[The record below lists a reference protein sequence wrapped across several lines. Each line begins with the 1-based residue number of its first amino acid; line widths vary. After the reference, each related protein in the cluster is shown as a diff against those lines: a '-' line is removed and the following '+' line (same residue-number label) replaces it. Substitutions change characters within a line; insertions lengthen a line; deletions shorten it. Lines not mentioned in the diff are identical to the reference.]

1 MRATTSGRLGTGIHL
16 AVGLGLVGLAG
27 YVFVAVVGRVFAGPT
42 SAADLSAL
50 TSLYLLIN
58 IIGPGLFAAVEPEL
72 SRAVSAQIAA
82 GEPVRPVARRVAL
95 MAVATLGVLALV
107 LAALWPAVLEQV
119 FAGRPSLLIAL
130 LVAAAGAAA
139 VYWARGLLSGQQRF
153 GAYGS
158 TLYLEGA
165 ARLLPCVVLFLL
177 AVREPAA
184 YGFAFAVG
192 AGFAAAVLVPSM
204 RLGPPGAGGGGPPA
218 AALGRGLSFL
228 VTATLLTQLVAN
240 LAPVVVTYRMPDDA
254 VTASAFAV
262 SFVLARIPLMLFAP
276 IQAVLLPHLTRAAEA
291 GRMDV
296 VKRRM
301 RQVLLAVV
309 AIGAPSVVAGVLLG
323 PWAVRTLFAV
333 ATPPSPLVFGLL
345 SFSAVLI
352 MAALVL
358 QPALVALREQRT
370 VMIAWTAGSVV
381 FLAALLAPVDPI
393 QAALLGQL
401 GGPAVVLGVAAVRLS
416 NLLRITRP

>member
-1 MRATTSGRLGTGIHL
+1 MRVTAAGRLGTGLHL
-16 AVGLGLVGLAG
+16 GIGLGLVGLAG
-27 YVFVAVVGRVFAGPT
+27 YVFVAVVGRVFAGPVN
-42 SAADLSAL
+42 AADLSAL

-58 IIGPGLFAAVEPEL
+58 IIGPGLFAALEPEL

-82 GEPVRPVARRVAL
+82 GEPIRPVARRVAVI
-95 MAVATLGVLALV
+95 AVGTLAVLALV
-107 LAALWPAVLEQV
+107 LALLWPAVLDQV
-119 FAGRPSLLIAL
+119 FAGRPSLLVAL
-130 LVAAAGAAA
+130 MLAATGAAA
-139 VYWARGLLSGQQRF
+139 VYWSRGLLSGQQRF

-158 TLYLEGA
+158 SLYLEGT
-165 ARLLPCVVLFLL
+165 ARLLPCVALLLL

-184 YGFAFAVG
+184 FAFAFAVG
-192 AGFAAAVLVPSM
+192 AGFAAVALLPSM
-204 RLGPPGAGGGGPPA
+204 RLGPPGTGGPPVGA
-218 AALGRGLSFL
+218 IGRGLSFL

-276 IQAVLLPHLTRAAEA
+276 IQAVLLPSLTRAAEL

-296 VKRRM
+296 VRHRM
-301 RQVLLAVV
+301 RQVLLAVG
-309 AIGAPSVVAGVLLG
+309 AIGVPSVVLGTLLG

-333 ATPPSPLVFGLL
+333 GNPPSTTVFGLL
-345 SFSAVLI
+345 AFSAVLI

-370 VMIAWTAGSVV
+370 VMIAWTAGAAVFVSV
-381 FLAALLAPVDPI
+381 LLAPIDPI
-393 QAALLGQL
+393 QAALVGQL
-401 GGPAVVLGVAAVRLS
+401 AGPAVVLGVAATRLAA
-416 NLLRITRP
+416 LLRTGQL

>member
-1 MRATTSGRLGTGIHL
+1 M
-16 AVGLGLVGLAG
+16 GLGLVGLAG

-42 SAADLSAL
+42 NAADLSAL

-72 SRAVSAQIAA
+72 SRAVSAQLAA

-107 LAALWPAVLEQV
+107 LAALWPAVLQQV
-119 FAGRPSLLIAL
+119 FAGRPSLLMAL

-192 AGFAAAVLVPSM
+192 AGFAAAVLVPSL
-204 RLGPPGAGGGGPPA
+204 RLGPAGVGGPPVA
-218 AALGRGLSFL
+218 AIGRGLSFL

-296 VKRRM
+296 VKHRM

-309 AIGAPSVVAGVLLG
+309 AIGTPSVVAGVLLG

-333 ATPPSPLVFGLL
+333 DTPPSPLVFGLL

-401 GGPAVVLGVAAVRLS
+401 GGPAVVLGVAAVRLG
-416 NLLRITRP
+416 NLLRISRPSPWWARSR